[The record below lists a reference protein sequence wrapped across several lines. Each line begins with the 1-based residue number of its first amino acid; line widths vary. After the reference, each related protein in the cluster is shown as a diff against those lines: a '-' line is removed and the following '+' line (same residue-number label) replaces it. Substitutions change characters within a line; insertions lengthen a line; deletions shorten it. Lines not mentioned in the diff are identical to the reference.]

1 MSYPEELAVLAD
13 GDLLDFLLKDD
24 APCPE
29 IPGEEN
35 GLLEDWDMP
44 DPELLDKEV
53 DDFISSLLSPVK
65 DEPAMLQGYSPADYD
80 SGISEHQPL
89 SQSPGSNFS
98 SSPWSSDVVQ
108 VDHNYSLHWDCP
120 TLANV
125 MSDMAG
131 GDVSAD
137 IGNFPVAVDAGP
149 QVVPG
154 ATMQVLTAL
163 SSDFPEL
170 VLTGEEMQLLERE
183 GVLLPTCLPL
193 TEGNW
198 PLKKVRRKVRN
209 KQSCRD
215 SRRRRRVY
223 VGGVESSVAAYIAEN
238 HKLEKKVQLLQKRNT
253 SLLKQLR
260 KLRALVKES
269 TAITT
274 TAETHTMVVVLSFC
288 LVLSPSICSSESGE
302 PQLQLRAGSTSL
314 AVLPQQIH
322 GFPNQVVPEVQENA
336 VLEGFSPEPE
346 NQLLLGCLSQSQK
359 EEQSPPDA
367 DPGSSFNSP
376 PNADPRSS
384 FNNNLSPDP
393 PAAVACEL
401 APLEPQTH
409 WSQVDPLQPEVL
421 VVWKTN
427 RQEQVEDSAMVVIK
441 QACANEM

>member
-53 DDFISSLLSPVK
+53 DDFISSLLSPLK

-80 SGISEHQPL
+80 SGISKHQPL

-120 TLANV
+120 MLENV

-137 IGNFPVAVDAGP
+137 IGTSTGLEGTSKAVEESSSFPVAVDAGP

-154 ATMQVLTAL
+154 AIMQAK
-163 SSDFPEL
+163 D
-170 VLTGEEMQLLERE
+170 
-183 GVLLPTCLPL
+183 
-193 TEGNW
+193 W

-223 VGGVESSVAAYIAEN
+223 VGGMESSVAAYIAEN
-238 HKLEKKVQLLQKRNT
+238 HKLEKKVQLLQKRNM

-288 LVLSPSICSSESGE
+288 LVLSPSICLSESGE
-302 PQLQLRAGSTSL
+302 PQLQLR
-314 AVLPQQIH
+314 VLPQQIH

-346 NQLLLGCLSQSQK
+346 NQLLLGCLSQLQK

-376 PNADPRSS
+376 PNADPGSS
-384 FNNNLSPDP
+384 FNNSLSPDP

-401 APLEPQTH
+401 APREPQTH

-441 QACANEM
+441 QACADEM